1 MKLPEMSTKKT
12 SLRSYRKNNRNSGSN
27 ILNRQFKPKAPNL
40 AWVSDITYIRT
51 VKGICYLCVI
61 IDLFSRKV
69 IAWNV
74 NSRQNTKLVSD
85 TLLKAWNLRGHPEGV
100 LFHSDRG
107 TQYTSDEFRQ
117 LLDSINFSQSL
128 SNTACPYDNAVVES
142 FFKFLKKEEISRR
155 KFLQLKDV
163 KQSIMS
169 YIDGFYNTK
178 RPHSANNGLSPNEKE
193 AEFWTKI

>member
-51 VKGICYLCVI
+51 VKGVCYLCVI

-107 TQYTSDEFRQ
+107 TQYTSDEFRH
-117 LLDSINFSQSL
+117 LLDNINFSQSL
-128 SNTACPYDNAVVES
+128 SNTACPYDNAVAES

-155 KFLQLKDV
+155 KFLQVKDV

-169 YIDGFYNTK
+169 YIDGFYNPT
-178 RPHSANNGLSPNEKE
+178 RPHSAIDFLSPNDFESK
-193 AEFWTKI
+193 FFSSI